1 MAGLTPK
8 HFKALA
14 LVEENS
20 GLSTAEIAKACGF
33 STNYLHKLMEAH
45 PDSGPVGQLFRTHLN
60 KVYDNISKRVKK
72 NTKSTQDVLIKKLRK
87 WSEALP
93 ADKMNADHVKKACDI
108 LNALAKSTPRVE
120 IGSLS
125 ITRHFSTQEII
136 NEYKRLTALARFTL
150 EGSGVPGSAEGRAR
164 ELYRSL
170 APGSNVSE
178 ESEADV
184 LHSESEAGDVPQ
196 E

>member
-1 MAGLTPK
+1 MAGLNPK

-45 PDSGPVGQLFRTHLN
+45 PDAGPVGQLFRTHLN

-87 WSEALP
+87 WSEDLP
-93 ADKMNADHVKKACDI
+93 ASKMNADHVKKACDI
-108 LNALAKSTPRVE
+108 LNALAKSNFAMW
-120 IGSLS
+120 S
-125 ITRHFSTQEII
+125 IFF
-136 NEYKRLTALARFTL
+136 NM
-150 EGSGVPGSAEGRAR
+150 
-164 ELYRSL
+164 
-170 APGSNVSE
+170 
-178 ESEADV
+178 
-184 LHSESEAGDVPQ
+184 
-196 E
+196 